1 MDHINQIV
9 GQIRGRSPKI
19 AATNR
24 AQSARTIIAYYCLLG
39 VDEPVFQIQGREK
52 KNPVTSYTAK
62 PTSLEHLEL
71 ETTDEA
77 SMADIAGSAP
87 GKDLQAKATDIVRET
102 KKLWRVILFE
112 QTKKH

>member
-24 AQSARTIIAYYCLLG
+24 AQSVLSIIAYYCLLG
-39 VDEPVFQIQGREK
+39 VDEPVFQIQGREN
-52 KNPVTSYTAK
+52 KNPVTRYTAK

-71 ETTDEA
+71 EQLTK
-77 SMADIAGSAP
+77 SL
-87 GKDLQAKATDIVRET
+87 LQISLVLLQGRIYRPRPLT
-102 KKLWRVILFE
+102 
-112 QTKKH
+112 